1 MNVKNEKRKKKNQ
14 NSRHPCYLNKE
25 NRKWPNSPP
34 IKLNKKFRNSRI
46 INTGIIN
53 VDA

>member
-1 MNVKNEKRKKKNQ
+1 MNVKNEKKNQ
-14 NSRHPCYLNKE
+14 NSHHPCYLNKE
-25 NRKWPNSPP
+25 NRKSSNSPP